1 MCVSSS
7 RTLQFT
13 FHVPPQARPWAGMVL
28 EDAVRCWLGV
38 FGMEAYFNSFI
49 GAGYDDLDVIAHLDK
64 KVFLESNH
72 IRSISIH
79 MCTFAG
85 P

>member
-1 MCVSSS
+1 
-7 RTLQFT
+7 
-13 FHVPPQARPWAGMVL
+13 MVL

-64 KVFLESNH
+64 KVILELNPA
-72 IRSISIH
+72 RLVNIH
-79 MCTFAG
+79 MCTLSG